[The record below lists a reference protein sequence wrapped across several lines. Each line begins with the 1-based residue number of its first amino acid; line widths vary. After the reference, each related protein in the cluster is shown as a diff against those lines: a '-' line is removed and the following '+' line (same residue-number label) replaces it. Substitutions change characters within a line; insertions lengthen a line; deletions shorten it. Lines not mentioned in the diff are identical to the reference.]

1 MTKEQAKALILKYNT
16 GQCTE
21 LEKQLVESWYLQF
34 EEDEETGLS
43 ETDLDK
49 LHSEMWLALPAELKE
64 SSSSK
69 LWPRIAAAASIVL
82 VAGIALWSVRA
93 VITDAFRI
101 EESVQYV
108 NNLPPGKNVAILTG
122 ADGKSIALN
131 SAKSALV
138 MTENRLAYNDGSTV
152 AGNRSKL
159 ITGMQTVTTPK
170 GGTYQVILPD
180 GTKVQLN
187 AASSIRFAS
196 DFKYSSQRR
205 VELNGQ
211 AYFEVS
217 KDKDHPFIV
226 VSKNQE
232 VKVLGTHFDVS
243 AYGDDA
249 STKTTLLEGAIQINN
264 QLLKP
269 NQQAVQTNGRI
280 SINTVNANDAVD
292 WKQGEFICRN
302 APLEDIM
309 KKIARWYDV
318 EVVYASPE
326 LKNITF
332 SGSLSRYDQVVDVLK
347 ALSMAGKMKFKLEDR
362 KIQVL

>member
-1 MTKEQAKALILKYNT
+1 MTKEQAKALILKYNA
-16 GQCTE
+16 GQCTAQE
-21 LEKQLVESWYLQF
+21 EQLVESWYLQF
-34 EEDEETGLS
+34 ADDEDAGLS
-43 ETDLDK
+43 EADLDK
-49 LHSEMWLALPAELKE
+49 LHKEMWLAFPDDLRK
-64 SSSSK
+64 SGRSI
-69 LWPRIAAAASIVL
+69 LWPRIAAAASIIL
-82 VAGIALWSVRA
+82 VTGIGFWSARSF
-93 VITDAFRI
+93 ITDDFHT
-101 EESVQYV
+101 EKSVQYV
-108 NNLPPGKNVAILTG
+108 NNLPPGKNTAILTG

-138 MTENRLAYNDGSTV
+138 MTENRLAYNDGSAV
-152 AGNRSKL
+152 ASSRPEL
-159 ITGMQTVTTPK
+159 THGMQTVTTPK

-187 AASSIRFAS
+187 AASTIRFAVN
-196 DFKYSSQRR
+196 FNALAERR
-205 VELNGQ
+205 IELNGQ

-217 KDKDHPFIV
+217 KDKKHPFV
-226 VSKNQE
+226 VASKNQE

-243 AYGDDA
+243 AYDDDE
-249 STKTTLLEGAIQINN
+249 STKTTLLEGAILINN
-264 QLLKP
+264 QVLKP
-269 NQQAVQTNGRI
+269 NQQSVQVNGRI
-280 SINTVNANDAVD
+280 NINTVNASDAVD

-318 EVVYASPE
+318 EVVYASPT

-347 ALSMAGKMKFKLEDR
+347 ALSMAGKMKFKLEKR